1 MYLRQH
7 TLNKTVSCKGIG
19 VHSGRTVK
27 LKLKPA
33 RSNHGIRFVRTDLP
47 GKPVI
52 PAHFNSVVDTSMA
65 TVIGHEGC
73 IVSTIE
79 HLMACFAGFSIDN
92 ALVELDAYEM
102 PIMDGSAREFA
113 HLLSRAGRRAQSG
126 LRCVF
131 NVKSPISHTADGK
144 SVCIYPAP
152 AFKITCT
159 IDFDHPLIGRQ
170 SHTLEV
176 DEKTFAEEICG
187 ARTFGFL
194 HEYEQLKRFG
204 LGRGCS
210 LDNVVVVDR
219 TQVVNED
226 GLRFP
231 DEFVRHKILDCI
243 GDFSLLGMP
252 ILGHV
257 VTHKSGH
264 EFHHAFLKEFF
275 KRQDAWETM
284 TLPDSEDAALTPC
297 PPLNPLAISSPI
309 G

>member
-1 MYLRQH
+1 MYAHQH
-7 TLNKTVSCKGIG
+7 TLNNPISCTGIG
-19 VHSGRTVK
+19 VHSGRTVQ
-27 LKLKPA
+27 LKIKPA
-33 RSNHGIRFVRTDLP
+33 RVNHGIRFARNDLP

-102 PIMDGSAREFA
+102 PIMDGSGQGFA
-113 HLLSRAGRRAQSG
+113 EMLKQAGRRVQSG

-131 NVKSPISHTADGK
+131 KVHEPIVLKANGK
-144 SVCIYPAP
+144 SVSIYPASSY
-152 AFKITCT
+152 KITCA
-159 IDFDHPLIGRQ
+159 IEFDHPLIGYQTR
-170 SHTLEV
+170 TFEV
-176 DEKTFAEEICG
+176 DEAAFEAEICG

-210 LDNVVVVDR
+210 LENVVVVDR
-219 TQVVNED
+219 SRVVNQG
-226 GLRFP
+226 GLRFQ
-231 DEFVRHKILDCI
+231 DEFVRHKILDCL

-257 VTHKSGH
+257 VTHKAGH

-275 KRQDAWETM
+275 RRQDAWKTI
-284 TLPDSEDAALTPC
+284 TLRAPRNPEPTSCT
-297 PPLNPLAISSPI
+297 PLNPLAISSPI